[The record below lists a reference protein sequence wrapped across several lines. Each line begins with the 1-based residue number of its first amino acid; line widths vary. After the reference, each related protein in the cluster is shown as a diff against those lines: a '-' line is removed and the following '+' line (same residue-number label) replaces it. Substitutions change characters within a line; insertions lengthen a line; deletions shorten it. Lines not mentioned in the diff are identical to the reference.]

1 MANHE
6 SAKKRVRRNEKVRV
20 INHARKM
27 RIRSEV
33 KKVETAIAGGDYEAA
48 RAALRAAQ
56 PEMHRG
62 VTKGILH
69 RNTVSRKLSR
79 LSRRIKALQA

>member
-33 KKVETAIAGGDYEAA
+33 KKVEQAIAGGDYETA
-48 RAALRAAQ
+48 RAAFREAQ
-56 PEMHRG
+56 PEMQRG
-62 VTKGILH
+62 VTKGVLH